1 MTTAF
6 VLGNGES
13 RRAIDPAQ
21 LRLHGPIYACN
32 AIYREF
38 VPDVLI
44 ATDRPIAMI
53 IQQSGYAQKNRF
65 HTRRPEPG
73 TGALHLHKSYMGFSS
88 GPNAVGLACRDG
100 YETIYMLGFDLGTT
114 TGEFNNVY
122 ADTEFYKKKT
132 DPPTF
137 AGNWMRQ
144 ILQICNEHPAKN
156 FIRVMGR
163 QSVHVP
169 MLAEARNMQTMQ
181 IEEFQ
186 ALLNSTK
193 GVL

>member
-6 VLGNGES
+6 VLGNGRS
-13 RRAIDPAQ
+13 RQAIDPEQ
-21 LRLHGPIYACN
+21 LRRHGPIYACN

-38 VPDVLI
+38 APDVLV
-44 ATDRPIAMI
+44 ATDRPIAMT
-53 IQQSGYAQKNRF
+53 IQNSGYALKHRF
-65 HTRRPEPG
+65 HTRRPEPES
-73 TGALHLHKSYMGFSS
+73 GALHLHKPYMGFSS

-114 TGEFNNVY
+114 NGEFNNVF
-122 ADTEFYKKKT
+122 ADTEFYKKST

-144 ILQICNEHPAKN
+144 ILQICNDHPGKQ
-156 FIRVMGR
+156 FIRVMGKE
-163 QSVHVP
+163 SAHAP
-169 MLAEARNMQTMQ
+169 MLADARNLK
-181 IEEFQ
+181 ILEISDFQ